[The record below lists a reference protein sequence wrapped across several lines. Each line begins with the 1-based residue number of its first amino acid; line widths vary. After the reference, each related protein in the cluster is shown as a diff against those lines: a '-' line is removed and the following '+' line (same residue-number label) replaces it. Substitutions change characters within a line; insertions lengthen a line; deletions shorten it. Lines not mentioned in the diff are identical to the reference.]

1 MKIRHCDGN
10 SCCNFVKSLDIVAEC
25 LTDGQPTLENLI
37 IDTNI
42 MKIGQVFTELR
53 PKLVSSGGHLAEAY
67 VFPRMLP
74 FILLNNWIQ

>member
-10 SCCNFVKSLDIVAEC
+10 SCCNFVTILDIVAEC
-25 LTDGQPTLENLI
+25 LADGLPTLENLI

-42 MKIGQVFTELR
+42 MKIGQVFTEYDQKGCPVAAILD
-53 PKLVSSGGHLAEAY
+53 LAEAY

-74 FILLNNWIQ
+74 LILLNN